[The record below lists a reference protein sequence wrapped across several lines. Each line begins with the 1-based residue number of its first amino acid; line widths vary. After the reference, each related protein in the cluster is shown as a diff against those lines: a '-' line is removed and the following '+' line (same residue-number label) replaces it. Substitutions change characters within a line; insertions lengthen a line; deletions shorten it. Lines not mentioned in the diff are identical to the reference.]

1 MMAAFSHNTMTIGN
15 IVTDL
20 MAQATAQLA
29 AGDAEGALAMVR
41 ACLSSQPDDAHALQ
55 LCGIIERWF
64 QRHAQAFAL
73 FGRAVRTAPG
83 DAAIRRNHDAIVT
96 GTLDQLAGLVD
107 KEPLLAKILCDLL
120 PQALVDERH
129 ITILER
135 IRTSVPL
142 PLLHQGAEHHRAG
155 RYEEAATRYR
165 AVLEI
170 DPQHADAL
178 HLLGKIDHLQGDPL
192 RGLQRIATAFDI
204 GGLPPEAEH
213 SLRACLQ
220 DLFQELNRAY
230 TAQDFVALLELSSSI
245 KAMGGR
251 HLPTPHRDLMGA
263 MLHNA
268 SFPLYNER
276 GDQRLALA
284 CSEAAFA
291 LTPTTQIYEQLLLLR
306 LSTRDYARAWNPKDW
321 AFIHSSS
328 PGVWDGS
335 ACGSLLVVNT
345 NGLGDLLQFLRFLPH
360 AVQRV
365 GRVLLQVR
373 PDVLPLV
380 RLSPLVRNV
389 TIVPTGTPAEADSQC
404 ELFSLPNI
412 LGLDPL
418 RVPLPDPSFPL
429 PADLVADWRRV
440 VRRRERP
447 HIGLV
452 WSGWGPH
459 DRRSVELA
467 PLLPAIAGSE
477 ATFIALQNNAAKA
490 ELLKQPLPDNLQDF
504 GVQGLLNLAAIMLA
518 CDLVVSVDCGLAHLA
533 CTLGMESWV
542 LVQRH
547 CDWRWHLEGEHCD
560 WYPRARVFRQT
571 EQGDW
576 TGAIRAL
583 EDALRL
589 RCSASEAAT
598 VTAAMPISVP

>member
-1 MMAAFSHNTMTIGN
+1 MAAFTGDTMTTGSLPAG
-15 IVTDL
+15 L
-20 MAQATAQLA
+20 MAQATARLA
-29 AGDAEGALAMVR
+29 AGDAGGALAAAR
-41 ACLSSQPDDAHALQ
+41 ACVSSQPDDAQALQ
-55 LCGIIERWF
+55 LCAIIERQF

-73 FGRAVRTAPG
+73 FARAVRAAPG
-83 DAAIRRNHDAIVT
+83 DAVIRRNHDAMV
-96 GTLDQLAGLVD
+96 GRTLDQLAGLAD
-107 KEPLLAKILCDLL
+107 KEPLLTKILCDLL
-120 PQALVDERH
+120 PQALVDEAHRAM
-129 ITILER
+129 LER
-135 IRTSVPL
+135 IRNAVLL
-142 PLLHQGAEHHRAG
+142 PLLHQGAAHHRAG
-155 RYEEAATRYR
+155 RHEEAATRYR

-170 DPQHADAL
+170 NPRHADAL

-192 RGLQRIATAFDI
+192 GGLQRIAAAFDV

-213 SLRACLQ
+213 SLRACLH
-220 DLFQELNRAY
+220 DLFQELNRVY
-230 TAQDFVALLELSSSI
+230 TAQDFAALLELSSRI
-245 KAMGGR
+245 QTLGGR
-251 HLPTPHRDLMGA
+251 HLPESHRALMGA

-268 SFPLYNER
+268 SFPLYNEQ

-291 LTPTTQIYEQLLLLR
+291 LTPTPQIYEQLLLLR
-306 LSTRDYARAWNPKDW
+306 LSTRDYARAWNPMDW
-321 AFIHSSS
+321 ALIRASS
-328 PGVWDGS
+328 PRLWDGS

-365 GRVLLQVR
+365 GQVFLQVR
-373 PDVLPLV
+373 PDVLPLL

-389 TIVPTGTPAEADSQC
+389 TLVPTGTPVEAKSQC

-418 RVPLPDPSFPL
+418 RVPLPDPSFSL

-440 VRRRERP
+440 VRRRACP
-447 HIGLV
+447 HVGLV
-452 WSGWGPH
+452 WSGWGAH
-459 DRRSVELA
+459 DPRSVGLA

-477 ATFIALQNNAAKA
+477 AAFIALQNNAAKA

-518 CDLVVSVDCGLAHLA
+518 CDLVISVDCGLAHLA
-533 CTLGMESWV
+533 CTLGIECWV

-547 CDWRWHLEGEHCD
+547 CDWRWHLEGERCD

-571 EQGDW
+571 EHGDW

-589 RCSASEAAT
+589 RCSAPELSAALS
-598 VTAAMPISVP
+598 AVPVGAP

>member
-1 MMAAFSHNTMTIGN
+1 MAAFTSDMTTTGG
-15 IVTDL
+15 VTAGL
-20 MAQATAQLA
+20 MAQASTRLA
-29 AGDAEGALAMVR
+29 AGDAGGALAAVR
-41 ACLSSQPDDAHALQ
+41 ACVSLQPDDAHALQ
-55 LCGIIERWF
+55 LCAIIERQF
-64 QRHAQAFAL
+64 QRHAQAFPL
-73 FGRAVRTAPG
+73 FGRAVRAAPG
-83 DAAIRRNHDAIVT
+83 DAAIRRNHDAMV
-96 GTLDQLAGLVD
+96 GKTLDQLAGLAD
-107 KEPLLAKILCDLL
+107 KEPLLVKMLCDLL
-120 PQALVDERH
+120 PQALVDDVHR
-129 ITILER
+129 TLLEQ
-135 IRTSVPL
+135 IRNAVLL
-142 PLLHQGAEHHRAG
+142 PLLHQGAAHHRAG
-155 RYEEAATRYR
+155 RHEEAATRYR

-170 DPQHADAL
+170 APRHADAL

-192 RGLQRIATAFDI
+192 RALQRIAAAFDV

-213 SLRACLQ
+213 SLRACLH

-230 TAQDFVALLELSSSI
+230 TAQDFAVLLELSSRI
-245 KAMGGR
+245 QALGGR
-251 HLPTPHRDLMGA
+251 HLPESHRDLMGA

-268 SFPLYNER
+268 SFPLYNEQ
-276 GDQRLALA
+276 GDQGLALA

-291 LTPTTQIYEQLLLLR
+291 LTPTPQIYEQLLLLR

-321 AFIHSSS
+321 ALIRSFS
-328 PGVWDGS
+328 PQLWDGS
-335 ACGSLLVVNT
+335 VCDRLLVVNT

-365 GRVLLQVR
+365 GQVFLQVR
-373 PDVLPLV
+373 PDVLPLL
-380 RLSPLVRNV
+380 RLSPLVHNV
-389 TIVPTGTPAEADSQC
+389 TLIPTGAQVEAESQC

-418 RVPLPDPSFPL
+418 RVPLPEPSFSL

-440 VRRRERP
+440 VRRRACP
-447 HIGLV
+447 HVGLV
-452 WSGWGPH
+452 WSGWGAH
-459 DRRSVELA
+459 DPRSVGLA

-477 ATFIALQNNAAKA
+477 AAFIALQNNAAKA

-533 CTLGMESWV
+533 CTLGIECWV

-571 EQGDW
+571 KQGDW
-576 TGAIRAL
+576 TGAIQAL

-589 RCSASEAAT
+589 RCAAPESPP
-598 VTAAMPISVP
+598 VTTAVSVGAH

>member
-1 MMAAFSHNTMTIGN
+1 MVAVTGDTMTPDSATAG
-15 IVTDL
+15 L
-20 MAQATAQLA
+20 MAKATARLA
-29 AGDAEGALAMVR
+29 AGDADGALAAAR
-41 ACLSSQPDDAHALQ
+41 ACASLHPDDAHTLQ
-55 LCGIIERWF
+55 LCALIERQF
-64 QRHAQAFAL
+64 QRHARAFAL

-83 DAAIRRNHDAIVT
+83 DAAIRRNHDAMVAK
-96 GTLDQLAGLVD
+96 TLDQLAGLAD
-107 KEPLLAKILCDLL
+107 REPVLTKILCDLL
-120 PQALVDERH
+120 PQALVDQAHR
-129 ITILER
+129 TVLER
-135 IRTSVPL
+135 IRSSVVL

-155 RYEEAATRYR
+155 RHEEAATRYR

-170 DPQHADAL
+170 EPRHADAL

-192 RGLQRIATAFDI
+192 RGLQRIVAAFDV

-213 SLRACLQ
+213 SLHACLH
-220 DLFQELNRAY
+220 DLFQELNRHY
-230 TAQDFVALLELSSSI
+230 TAQDFTALLELSSRI
-245 KAMGGR
+245 RTVGGR
-251 HLPTPHRDLMGA
+251 HLPASHQALMSA

-276 GDQRLALA
+276 GDQTLALA

-291 LTPTTQIYEQLLLLR
+291 LTPTPQIYEQLLLLR

-321 AFIHSSS
+321 ALIRSSS
-328 PGVWDGS
+328 PGLWDGS
-335 ACGSLLVVNT
+335 ACGRLLVVNT

-365 GRVLLQVR
+365 GHVLLQVR
-373 PDVLPLV
+373 PDVLPLL
-380 RLSPLVRNV
+380 RLSPLVRDV
-389 TIVPTGTPAEADSQC
+389 TIVPAGTPIEAESQC

-440 VRRRERP
+440 VRRRACP
-447 HIGLV
+447 HVGLV
-452 WSGWGPH
+452 WSGWGAH
-459 DRRSVELA
+459 DPRSVGLA

-490 ELLKQPLPDNLQDF
+490 DLLKQPLPENLQDF

-518 CDLVVSVDCGLAHLA
+518 CDLVVTVDCGLAHLA
-533 CTLGMESWV
+533 CTLGIECWV

-547 CDWRWHLEGEHCD
+547 CDWRWHLEGERCD
-560 WYPRARVFRQT
+560 WYPGARVFRQT
-571 EQGDW
+571 DQGDW
-576 TGAIRAL
+576 TGATRAL

-589 RCSASEAAT
+589 RCSAPR
-598 VTAAMPISVP
+598 VTAAARAVPAGAL